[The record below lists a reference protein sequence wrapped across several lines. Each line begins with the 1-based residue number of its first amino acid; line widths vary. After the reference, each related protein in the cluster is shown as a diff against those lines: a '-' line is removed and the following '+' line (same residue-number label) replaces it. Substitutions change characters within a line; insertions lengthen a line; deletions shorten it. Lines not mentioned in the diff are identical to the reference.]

1 MSIILRRMQKS
12 CNYVENAGSSAI
24 VSLAGVG
31 DEDLCI
37 GSYSWV
43 AVKYASCQPHP
54 DTAQNHRTGTVSAVR
69 RRKSTSRRRMTAK
82 APLCTG
88 MMPCAPRTAHGQRDT
103 VLADPRCHYY
113 GSMVLTTDVPEELE
127 LYYGINDAPYNDYNG
142 STFLCE
148 RNNIRYN
155 TASFL
160 FLKRFFKYCNHSSLS
175 LPSTVTVTTCQ
186 GMNLPLCWSAFFA
199 AVSNPPQQG
208 TSMRTMVTLL
218 MSLSRIISVSFS
230 E

>member
-1 MSIILRRMQKS
+1 MR
-12 CNYVENAGSSAI
+12 
-24 VSLAGVG
+24 
-31 DEDLCI
+31 I

-43 AVKYASCQPHP
+43 AVKYTSCQPHP

-69 RRKSTSRRRMTAK
+69 RRKPTSRRRMTAK

-88 MMPCAPRTAHGQRDT
+88 MMPLRPEDGTWSKGHRAGRPPLPLLRQHGADNRCPRGVGA
-103 VLADPRCHYY
+103 VLW
-113 GSMVLTTDVPEELE
+113 
-127 LYYGINDAPYNDYNG
+127 INDAPYNDYNG